1 VWDRRNLIASWPGL
15 ALAAAALVTSPRGLL
30 RPMAITLLVGGAAL
44 GGVQLLDRTH
54 QRPGYEEAAGFVE
67 RTARPGDPVVEI
79 PAPTPGPLSSFGDAA
94 LQRLGQGRAER
105 HDHPVLRLGSPSLPT
120 VLAARP
126 YAALPVATPQVV
138 ARQAAALAR
147 GGRIFLVAPGA
158 VPLAALRGTTPVT
171 AGAAGVEQ
179 TFDSPTTSRVIAAVL
194 DQMRPFVA
202 ALPPGY
208 RPVAVRAFPGF
219 VPVSVYELRAGG

>member
-1 VWDRRNLIASWPGL
+1 
-15 ALAAAALVTSPRGLL
+15 
-30 RPMAITLLVGGAAL
+30 
-44 GGVQLLDRTH
+44 
-54 QRPGYEEAAGFVE
+54 
-67 RTARPGDPVVEI
+67 
-79 PAPTPGPLSSFGDAA
+79 
-94 LQRLGQGRAER
+94 
-105 HDHPVLRLGSPSLPT
+105 
-120 VLAARP
+120 
-126 YAALPVATPQVV
+126 V